1 MKNIIANELF
11 LSVPGVIGEKA
22 NIAIYARTAC
32 PDKQKIADQISH
44 CKEFIE
50 SNGWNPEDA
59 AIYTDDG
66 YSGCEENR
74 PGYQQMLRDTE
85 EGNFQILVICNFDRL
100 MRNPQKLLNV
110 LDSLSKKHIKT
121 FIAC

>member
-1 MKNIIANELF
+1 MKNITENKMS
-11 LSVPGVIGEKA
+11 LSGPDRTTEKA
-22 NIAIYARTAC
+22 KIAIYARTAC
-32 PDKQKIADQISH
+32 SDKQKIADQISH
-44 CKEFIE
+44 CKDFIE

-100 MRNPQKLLNV
+100 MRNPQKLMNV